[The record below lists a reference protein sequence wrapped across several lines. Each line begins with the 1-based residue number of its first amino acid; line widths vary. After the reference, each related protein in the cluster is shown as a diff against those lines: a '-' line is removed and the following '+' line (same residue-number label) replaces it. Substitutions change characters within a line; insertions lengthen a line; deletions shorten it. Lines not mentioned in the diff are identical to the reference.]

1 MKAGSL
7 AGSLTRVPRMPLL
20 LPVAGM
26 YHEGKF
32 SVNFWSKG
40 KVQRHSSWE
49 MLLALTPDAQG
60 MVSHLLSVLEEKLE
74 YTGSSFW
81 TLML

>member
-1 MKAGSL
+1 MTAGSL
-7 AGSLTRVPRMPLL
+7 AGSLITVPRMPLL
-20 LPVAGM
+20 LRVAGM
-26 YHEGKF
+26 YHEGRF
-32 SVNFWSKG
+32 SVNFWPKG

-49 MLLALTPDAQG
+49 LLLALTPDAQG

-74 YTGSSFW
+74 YSGSFFW